1 MKTPPDTFLPGWD
14 PGALWGGDLSLSEL
28 FLPLASQVP
37 WALERTEN
45 ALKVLGDP
53 HLSYPTLHV
62 GGTNGKGSVAAV
74 WARILL
80 AQGFRVGLYTSPHLC
95 SFRERFQLAGV
106 PVSREILLEAAAEVR
121 EVIHEAGLTFFEAAT
136 VLAFH
141 LFRRVDVEVAVVE
154 VGMGGRLDATNV
166 IRPEVVALTN
176 VALDHAEYL
185 GYTLEAIATEKAGI
199 IKTGV
204 PVVTAERDSALVQL
218 FRSRAD
224 SLGSPFEALSVADDI
239 QDLEISPGGNRFRM
253 LTRAWGTLE
262 VMTPLAGRHQ
272 AVNVA
277 LAVRALE
284 HLPAGIRPGREAVL
298 QGCRTVRWP
307 GRLQIQRG
315 PGVTWVFDVAHNPA
329 GVRALVDS
337 LGRVALPSPLVLL
350 VGIQGDKDWRSMLPP
365 LFALARE
372 AVLAQP
378 PSVPPARRWDPLEAA
393 GAVKTPRPNL
403 HILQDFSEALETARR
418 LAGNGTVLVTGSHHT
433 VGDVMSLLGMRPF
446 PETP

>member
-14 PGALWGGDLSLSEL
+14 PGSLWGGDLSLSEL

-37 WALERTEN
+37 WALERTEK
-45 ALKVLGDP
+45 ALKVLGEP

-80 AQGFRVGLYTSPHLC
+80 SQGLRVGLYTSPHLC
-95 SFRERFQLAGV
+95 SFRERFQVGGV
-106 PVSREILLEAAAEVR
+106 PVAREVILQAAGEVR
-121 EVIHEAGLTFFEAAT
+121 EVVHEAGLTFFEAAT

-141 LFRRVDVEVAVVE
+141 LFRRAGVEVAVVE

-166 IRPEVVALTN
+166 IQPEVVALTN

-199 IKTGV
+199 IKAGV

-218 FRSRAD
+218 FRSRAE
-224 SLGSPFEALSVADDI
+224 SLGSPFEALEVARDI
-239 QDLEISPGGNRFRM
+239 QDLEVSPRGNRFR
-253 LTRAWGTLE
+253 LPTRSWGTLE
-262 VMTPLAGRHQ
+262 VASPLAGRHQ

-284 HLPAGIRPGREAVL
+284 HLPARLRPSEEAVL
-298 QGCRTVRWP
+298 RGCATVRWP
-307 GRLQIQRG
+307 GRLQVQ
-315 PGVTWVFDVAHNPA
+315 PGSDVTWVFDVAHNPA

-337 LGRVALPSPLVLL
+337 VGRLGLPSPLVLF

-365 LFALARE
+365 LFALTRE

-393 GAVKTPRPNL
+393 GAVKAPRPNL
-403 HILQDFSEALETARR
+403 HILQDFAEALDTARR
-418 LAGNGTVLVTGSHHT
+418 LAEGGTVLVTGSHHT
-433 VGDVMSLLGMRPF
+433 VGDAMNLLGIQPF